1 MDILHAVFYDS
12 PNFLELL
19 MRPEN
24 ADGVSLN
31 KDVALRQQFDSLEN
45 CETKSRHPR
54 RFATHLERTTVWT
67 NDPLPS
73 LDKPLLI
80 PNYVTD
86 LDDIT
91 GDIIIQN
98 LNCLTNSDS
107 SCKQLDHI
115 PGFENDIWVICF
127 SRCPH

>member
-1 MDILHAVFYDS
+1 MNVLHAVQND
-12 PNFLELL
+12 PADLLETFVWTH
-19 MRPEN
+19 
-24 ADGVSLN
+24 DTHSVSLN
-31 KDVALRQQFDSLEN
+31 KDVALRQQFDGLEN

-67 NDPLPS
+67 DDPLPS